1 MSCDDVWLV
10 RLVDRELS
18 RSQALGRAEAVSKF
32 RSDERLVE
40 TFVHRPSLPGRAD
53 IRLAFWLWSCR
64 PSLKPSSMTTDR
76 VRTKEVPAGER
87 MVEEPLEA
95 TRWRRYGKD
104 RLYVAHS
111 DGTKIGWWDLQAD
124 AGHAEEEIHAEALAT
139 AVERWRR
146 ENGERPQPAAEP
158 PPEPTAER
166 PWLDLAQNGAGA
178 EVRAQAVRARA
189 AAPVRTFAARA
200 FGVHT
205 EERAWRLGADGEEKV
220 AAQFDK
226 LLKKDPRWQFIH
238 SIPVGS
244 RGSDIDH
251 LVVGPGGVFT
261 ANTKNHP
268 NAKIW
273 VGGDT
278 LMVNGQRQ
286 PYVRNARHE
295 AARASKLLSQACG
308 WPVHVEGVIVLVN
321 AIEWEIKTPPRD
333 VHVVP
338 RRQIARWL
346 LQHGEVLD
354 QARQDAVFDAA
365 RRSTTWR

>member
-1 MSCDDVWLV
+1 MRS
-10 RLVDRELS
+10 S
-18 RSQALGRAEAVSKF
+18 RIDIDGEEMTNK
-32 RSDERLVE
+32 
-40 TFVHRPSLPGRAD
+40 SL
-53 IRLAFWLWSCR
+53 
-64 PSLKPSSMTTDR
+64 
-76 VRTKEVPAGER
+76 EV
-87 MVEEPLEA
+87 

-104 RLYVAHS
+104 RLYVARA
-111 DGTKIGWWDLQAD
+111 DGTKIGWWDLHTD
-124 AGHAEEEIHAEALAT
+124 AGHAEEEAQSEVLAD
-139 AVERWRR
+139 AVRQWRT
-146 ENGERPQPAAEP
+146 ENDVQQQLAPDVLPDQPV
-158 PPEPTAER
+158 ER
-166 PWLDLAQNGAGA
+166 PWLDLAQNSAGT
-178 EVRAQAVRARA
+178 EVRAQAVRARE
-189 AAPVRTFAARA
+189 AAPVRTLMARA

-220 AAQFDK
+220 AAQFEK
-226 LLKKDPRWQFIH
+226 LVKKDPRWQFIH
-238 SIPVGS
+238 SIPVGT

-251 LVVGPGGVFT
+251 LIIGPGGVFT

-295 AARASKLLSQACG
+295 AARASKLLSEACG
-308 WPVHVEGVIVLVN
+308 WAVHVEGLIVLVN

-338 RRQIARWL
+338 RRQVARWL
-346 LQHGEVLD
+346 LQHGDVLD
-354 QARQDAVFDAA
+354 EARQAAVFEAA